1 MASEAMDRVAARE
14 SRPDPR
20 AVEQFLY
27 REALYLD
34 RKLYDEWL
42 ALFTEDGLYWVPAA
56 PDQKD
61 PYGHVSLYFEDRI
74 LRQMRVRRLRHP
86 QAFSL
91 ESPVRSSRIVGNVLI
106 EHHQPSSGECR
117 VRSTFQMLE
126 LQYGEQHWYGGF
138 YVHDLV
144 PFGDSFKIKLKR
156 VDLLNCDGP
165 QETMQ
170 AFL

>member
-1 MASEAMDRVAARE
+1 MSADALERKAAADRLPDVRE
-14 SRPDPR
+14 I
-20 AVEQFLY
+20 EQFLY
-27 REALYLD
+27 REAMYLD

-56 PDQKD
+56 RDQAD
-61 PYGHVSLYFEDRI
+61 PYNHVSLFFEDAI
-74 LRQMRVRRLRHP
+74 LRRMRVRRLRHP

-106 EHHQPSSGECR
+106 EDYDPASGNCR

-126 LQYGEQHWYGGF
+126 LQYGEQHLYGGF
-138 YVHDLV
+138 YLHDLV
-144 PFGDSFKIKLKR
+144 PADGTYRIKLKR
-156 VDLLNCDGP
+156 VDLINCDAP